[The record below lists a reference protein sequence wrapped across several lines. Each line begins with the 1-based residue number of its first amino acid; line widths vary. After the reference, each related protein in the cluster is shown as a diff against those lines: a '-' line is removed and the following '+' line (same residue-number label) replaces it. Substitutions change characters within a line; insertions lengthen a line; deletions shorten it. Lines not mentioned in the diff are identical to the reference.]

1 MYMLQ
6 KIAAVLQEETIII
19 SYISQVG
26 TEMTWKISKIRFR
39 KSGSA
44 DVAWKLS
51 SSGIQTT
58 QMHLNSLY
66 LCRNLSKQV
75 MWPWLL

>member
-26 TEMTWKISKIRFR
+26 TEMT
-39 KSGSA
+39 
-44 DVAWKLS
+44 
-51 SSGIQTT
+51 
-58 QMHLNSLY
+58 
-66 LCRNLSKQV
+66 
-75 MWPWLL
+75 